1 MVKVYALR
9 GFLQRALARIEEL
22 AEALR
27 VGADGLV
34 VDVYSTRDGVPVV
47 VFDRVVGGIDVA
59 SLSYDEVRR
68 TLQVPDAS
76 TLISSIAADLV
87 LWVRDSSLLDTLP
100 KLVESSEAMRRAY
113 VAVDDVLQARVVRGV
128 STSVRVVLRV
138 SNTFPNVALI
148 RREGV
153 NAIAVPPALARP
165 RLVRECAGR
174 GLQVIAW
181 PVNDVAQA
189 ARVVRYGVQALVT
202 SRPTLRR
209 ELEEV
214 LKL

>member
-1 MVKVYALR
+1 MARVYALR
-9 GFLQRALARIEEL
+9 GFLQSASARVEEL

-34 VDVYSTRDGVPVV
+34 VDVYSTKDGVPVV
-47 VFDRVVGGIDVA
+47 VFDRVVGGVDVA

-68 TLQVPDAS
+68 ALQVPDAG
-76 TLISSIAADLV
+76 TLISSISADLV

-100 KLVESSEAMRRAY
+100 KLVESSGATRRAY
-113 VAVDDVLQARVVRGV
+113 VAVDDVLQARAVRSA
-128 STSVRVVLRV
+128 STSVRVVLRA
-138 SNTFPNVALI
+138 SNPFPNVALI

-165 RLVRECAGR
+165 RLVRECASR
-174 GLQVIAW
+174 GLSVFVW

-209 ELEEV
+209 ELEGV